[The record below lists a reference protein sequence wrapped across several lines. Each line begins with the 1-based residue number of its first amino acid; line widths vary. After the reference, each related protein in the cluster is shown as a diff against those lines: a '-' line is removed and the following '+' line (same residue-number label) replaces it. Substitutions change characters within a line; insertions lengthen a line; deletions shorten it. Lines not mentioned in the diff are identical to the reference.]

1 MSCIVKFFLRNY
13 FDLFGVEKPGT
24 MGRVPNFL
32 YQILVKQVNPRL
44 MEISTELYDCIDIII
59 RRITIYNA

>member
-1 MSCIVKFFLRNY
+1 
-13 FDLFGVEKPGT
+13 